1 VGAALTFRPALA
13 QDIEYC
19 RRIYFSEMEWIIR
32 ELHID
37 ALAQAENFQKQWV
50 QAQVRIITL
59 QGTDIGWLQ
68 SFAQDDDLFLAQLFV
83 DRAHQRKGIGTEV
96 MERLMHEAQQRHQGV
111 RLEVVKINPALR
123 LYQRLGFRIT
133 GEDDRKWHMKR
144 DVDAS

>member
-68 SFAQDDDLFLAQLFV
+68 SFAQDDDLFLAQLVV

-144 DVDAS
+144 DADAS